1 MRLLLRCLIASAVLS
16 LVVFGWLFVSTTA
29 KIGWLIVPALWLADK
44 LVGSFVAIHDSGLEN
59 LVSLLPFVFLL
70 NTLLYTITF
79 FLSSKSRAW
88 RNQKK
93 TQTFPLKI
101 TLRLNRDSV
110 IATARS
116 RPCSRQSVLAPGQSL
131 PATPART

>member
-79 FLSSKSRAW
+79 FL
-88 RNQKK
+88 
-93 TQTFPLKI
+93 LVKI
-101 TLRLNRDSV
+101 TRLAQPKKD
-110 IATARS
+110 
-116 RPCSRQSVLAPGQSL
+116 PDLSL
-131 PATPART
+131 ENHTQIE